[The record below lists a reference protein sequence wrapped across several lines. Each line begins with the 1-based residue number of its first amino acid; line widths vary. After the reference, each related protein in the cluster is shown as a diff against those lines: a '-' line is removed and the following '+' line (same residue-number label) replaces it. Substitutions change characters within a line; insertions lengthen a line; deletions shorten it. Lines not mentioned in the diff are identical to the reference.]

1 MARGESWIARPRG
14 ACGLA
19 PKCRSRRPDQAG
31 RYLLFAIVGLV
42 MASVTAL
49 GQLSGQFGLDLVAR
63 RIPTTLAD
71 EIALDAPSEF
81 AMLEFG
87 IYSNLAVTVD
97 CGFADLKLDMGTNMA
112 GPEHAVGVAD
122 VQVAPIP
129 LNGALVDNIHLIGE
143 IWFAVPFEGVTD
155 VNNLP
160 NCVVIPPGDP
170 LFVATRFTASFEC
183 AGFTTRCLFM
193 LQDVGFPAPSAPF
206 TPLFYEQAD
215 QDFGLGT
222 ILSTSWS
229 SPLGSSLN
237 LTLGFNASQSAT
249 VVKGYS
255 ASGRVDSGECT
266 ADFGNYF
273 LNGSI
278 GGIPLCDIPIGIV
291 TLADAKMGIGFNV
304 STTQTLSA
312 TVSISA
318 KVAED
323 VGFSTSFTLFKDPVT
338 STGLNISGSL
348 GCFDAGVS
356 LDKLAITSLSAG
368 CNTPFSLGA
377 LTGSFGVSATGL
389 DKGLTGL
396 SARLALSQGL
406 FSAGTNVAFAQR
418 GDHFGFA
425 SLGTQFAFR
434 IPPGT
439 ISIQA
444 TFSRY
449 GLTRAGIS
457 SGVTF

>member
-1 MARGESWIARPRG
+1 MARGERGIARLRG
-14 ACGLA
+14 ACGRA
-19 PKCRSRRPDQAG
+19 PKRRRFRPDPRG
-31 RYLLFAIVGLV
+31 CYLLFAIVGLV
-42 MASVTAL
+42 MVSATTC

-63 RIPTTLAD
+63 RIPTTLTD
-71 EIALDAPSEF
+71 EIALDTPSEF

-87 IYSNLAVTVD
+87 IYSNLDVTVD
-97 CGFADLKLDMGTNMA
+97 CGFGDLKLDLGTNMA
-112 GPEHAVGVAD
+112 GPEHAVGIAD
-122 VQVAPIP
+122 VQIEPIP
-129 LNGALVDNIHLIGE
+129 LSGALVDNIHLIGE
-143 IWFAVPFEGVTD
+143 MWFAVPFEGVTD

-160 NCVVIPPGDP
+160 NCVVIPPSDP
-170 LFVATRFTASFEC
+170 LFVAARFTASFEY
-183 AGFTTRCLFM
+183 AGFKARCLFM
-193 LQDVGFPAPSAPF
+193 LEDVTFPNPSASF
-206 TPLFYEQAD
+206 TPLYYRNAD
-215 QDFGLGT
+215 QDFGLGS
-222 ILSTSWS
+222 ILTASWS
-229 SPLGSSLN
+229 SPLGSSVN
-237 LTLGFNASQSAT
+237 LTLGFNASQSSTA
-249 VVKGYS
+249 VKGYS

-266 ADFGNYF
+266 ADWGNYF

-278 GGIPLCDIPIGIV
+278 SGIPLCDMSIGIV
-291 TLADAKMGIGFNV
+291 TLADAKMGIAFSV
-304 STTQTLSA
+304 STSQTLSA

-348 GCFDAGVS
+348 GCFDFGVS
-356 LDKLAITSLSAG
+356 LDKMALTSMSAG

-377 LTGSFGVSATGL
+377 LTGSFAVSATGL

-418 GDHFGFA
+418 GDNFGFA

-449 GLTRAGIS
+449 GLTRAGVGA
-457 SGVTF
+457 GVTF

>member
-1 MARGESWIARPRG
+1 MAGGENG
-14 ACGLA
+14 
-19 PKCRSRRPDQAG
+19 SRDREERVAKRRRLRPDWIG
-31 RYLLFAIVGLV
+31 RCLLFATVGLV
-42 MASVTAL
+42 LVSATAF
-49 GQLSGQFGLDLVAR
+49 GQLSGQFGLDLIAR
-63 RIPTTLAD
+63 RIPTTLTD
-71 EIALDAPSEF
+71 EIALDTPSEF

-87 IYSNLAVTVD
+87 IYSNLDVTVD
-97 CGFADLKLDMGTNMA
+97 CGFGDLKLDLGTNMA
-112 GPEHAVGVAD
+112 GPEHAVGIAD
-122 VQVAPIP
+122 IQIAPIP
-129 LNGALVDNIHLIGE
+129 LSGALIDNIHLIGE
-143 IWFAVPFEGVTD
+143 MWFAVPFEGVTD

-170 LFVATRFTASFEC
+170 LFVAARFMTSFEC
-183 AGFTTRCLFM
+183 AGFRARCMFM
-193 LQDVGFPAPSAPF
+193 LEDVTFPNPSASF
-206 TPLFYEQAD
+206 TPLYYRNAD
-215 QDFGLGT
+215 QDFGLGS

-229 SPLGSSLN
+229 SPLGSSVN
-237 LTLGFNASQSAT
+237 LTLGFNASQSGT

-255 ASGRVDSGECT
+255 ASGRVDAGECT
-266 ADFGNYF
+266 ADWGNYF

-291 TLADAKMGIGFNV
+291 TLSDAKMGIAFSV

-312 TVSISA
+312 TISISA
-318 KVAED
+318 KVAGD
-323 VGFSTSFTLFKDPVT
+323 MGFSTSFTLFKDPVT

-368 CNTPFSLGA
+368 CSTPFSLGA
-377 LTGSFGVSATGL
+377 LTGSFNVSATGL
-389 DKGLTGL
+389 DRGLTGL
-396 SARLALSQGL
+396 STRLSVSQGL

-418 GDHFGFA
+418 GAHFGFA

-449 GLTRAGIS
+449 GLTRAGVS
-457 SGVTF
+457 TGVTF